1 LKAENHYSNKHKV
14 EWEYIGKVG
23 PKYWGDLSP
32 EFKMCKIG
40 KQQSSI
46 DIIPTKTTKYKPF
59 KIDYKSSA
67 TIVVNNGHTVKV
79 SVKKGS
85 YMVVDGKKYELEQFH
100 FHTPSENYIRGIEYP
115 FKAHFV
121 HISKDGIITVIGVMF
136 KEGKEN
142 KVLSKIWLK
151 FPLKKGEKV
160 HINLSANDI
169 NNLLPKNREYYKFMG
184 SLTTPPCTEG
194 VTWIVFKTSGRNI

>member
-1 LKAENHYSNKHKV
+1 
-14 EWEYIGKVG
+14 
-23 PKYWGDLSP
+23 
-32 EFKMCKIG
+32 MCKIE
-40 KQQSSI
+40 KQQSPI
-46 DIIPTKTTKYKPF
+46 DIIPTKTTKYKLF

-67 TIVVNNGHTVKV
+67 IIVVNNGHTVKV

-85 YMVVDGKKYELEQFH
+85 YIVVDGKKYELKQFH
-100 FHTPSENYIRGIEYP
+100 FHTSSENYIRGIEYL
-115 FKAHFV
+115 FKVHFV

-136 KEGKEN
+136 QEGKEN

-151 FPLKKGEKV
+151 FPLKKGEKA

-184 SLTTPPCTEG
+184 SLTIPSCTEG
-194 VTWIVFKTSGRNI
+194 VTWIVFKTPVEMFKEQVKGFFDLYGHPNDRPIQPTNNRKITYYKN